1 MRVRASLDTYHSSDT
16 HLTTTTTA
24 ESEMEAAPD
33 ALEGPSVGVR
43 ALKDITFGSVR
54 HYHAWYS
61 LPSLPYCLYSYVLCL
76 PSDRSLA

>member
-1 MRVRASLDTYHSSDT
+1 
-16 HLTTTTTA
+16 
-24 ESEMEAAPD
+24 MEAAPD

-61 LPSLPYCLYSYVLCL
+61 LPSSLCCLYSYDPCL
-76 PSDRSLA
+76 PSDRSPA